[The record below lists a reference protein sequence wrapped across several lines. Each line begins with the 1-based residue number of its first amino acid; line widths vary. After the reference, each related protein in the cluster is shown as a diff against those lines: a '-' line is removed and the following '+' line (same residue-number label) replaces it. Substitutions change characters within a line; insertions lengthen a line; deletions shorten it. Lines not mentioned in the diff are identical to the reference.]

1 MDKCERIVNILFE
14 GVDKPTTEE
23 EAFKVFSTILTK
35 YLAPLF
41 GKVKDYIEPS
51 LRKKIDEVNVVEIKL
66 TTPPSSPST
75 KQSVEVNEVVDTRHR
90 F

>member
-35 YLAPLF
+35 DLAPLF
-41 GKVKDYIEPS
+41 GKVKEYIEPQ
-51 LRKKIDEVNVVEIKL
+51 LRKKIDEVKVVEIKL
-66 TTPPSSPST
+66 TTPST
-75 KQSVEVNEVVDTRHR
+75 EQSVEV
-90 F
+90 